1 MFWMHE
7 CICSKNYLQAN
18 AASNKAWIFSGVYLV
33 KERNKPNPNVYW
45 ILADM
50 LKTVPINLVQ
60 YAALG
65 VDHEIWRSGH
75 RLRAG
80 QLHVGILTN
89 EPVPICVQ
97 SDHNL
102 YSGQRNFATF
112 PHNFPLNR
120 RFGQQTSINRM
131 SLMIF
136 AVKFPNI
143 RTHHHTKFN
152 SQISLVS

>member
-1 MFWMHE
+1 MNASVPKITCNQKLLQTKPESFLGF
-7 CICSKNYLQAN
+7 ILSKN
-18 AASNKAWIFSGVYLV
+18 
-33 KERNKPNPNVYW
+33 RTNPNVYW

-50 LKTVPINLVQ
+50 LKMVPINLVQ

-80 QLHVGILTN
+80 QLHVGILTS

-102 YSGQRNFATF
+102 YSWQRCFATF
-112 PHNFPLNR
+112 HHNIPLNR
-120 RFGQQTSINRM
+120 RFGQERSLTRM

-152 SQISLVS
+152 CQISLVS